1 MILITGSGGF
11 IGKSIKNYL
20 LKEMYD
26 VLTPRSYELNLLD
39 KTEVRAFLKSNKVD
53 TIIHCAANG
62 VVSSHNMSEYNV
74 AGDNLS
80 MFKNI
85 AESASENTLI
95 INMGSGAEYDK
106 SRELKKVREDQFGE
120 SIPSDHYGYSKY
132 LISKEIEKYPNAL
145 NLRLFGVYGN
155 GEHASRFPSYAIRM
169 ASEKK
174 PIEINQN
181 VFFSYLFAEDLCK
194 IVGRFISDMPI
205 TGFFNVVPNDVIDLL
220 NIAKKVNKLYGSDA
234 PIIIK
239 NEGFNTEYSGDNKLL
254 ASKIVDLKF
263 TSLDDA
269 LHSIKLMS

>member
-39 KTEVRAFLKSNKVD
+39 KTEVRAFLKSSKVD

-62 VVSSHNMSEYNV
+62 VLSSHNMSEYNV

>member
-145 NLRLFGVYGN
+145 NLRLFGVYGK